1 MEITTYV
8 ELTEAQRRV
17 LGDFQKVTVRTA
29 LCEPVVIVTITTF
42 QQQNIQLTIDANG
55 VVQKVLLVK

>member
-1 MEITTYV
+1 M
-8 ELTEAQRRV
+8 

-29 LCEPVVIVTITTF
+29 LCEPVVVATITTF

-55 VVQKVLLVK
+55 IIQMWSGDT